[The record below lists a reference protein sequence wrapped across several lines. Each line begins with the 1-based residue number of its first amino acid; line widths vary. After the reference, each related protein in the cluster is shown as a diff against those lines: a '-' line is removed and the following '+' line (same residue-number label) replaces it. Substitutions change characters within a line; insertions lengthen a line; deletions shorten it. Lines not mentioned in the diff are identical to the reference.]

1 MPLILR
7 YGEEA
12 DGFLIFLLIYEERF
26 VPFHPIFICIHK
38 TMESIYCFVKYSMEM
53 SYRRIRVWS
62 LYFNEIF
69 HNHNS
74 NVLFELP

>member
-1 MPLILR
+1 MLLILR

-62 LYFNEIF
+62 
-69 HNHNS
+69 
-74 NVLFELP
+74 

>member
-26 VPFHPIFICIHK
+26 VPFHPILFVFTKRWRAFI
-38 TMESIYCFVKYSMEM
+38 
-53 SYRRIRVWS
+53 
-62 LYFNEIF
+62 
-69 HNHNS
+69 
-74 NVLFELP
+74 VL

>member
-26 VPFHPIFICIHK
+26 VSSHF
-38 TMESIYCFVKYSMEM
+38 YLYSQNDGEH
-53 SYRRIRVWS
+53 
-62 LYFNEIF
+62 L
-69 HNHNS
+69 
-74 NVLFELP
+74 LFCKI

>member
-38 TMESIYCFVKYSMEM
+38 TMESIYWFVKYSMEM

-62 LYFNEIF
+62 
-69 HNHNS
+69 
-74 NVLFELP
+74 

>member
-26 VPFHPIFICIHK
+26 VPFHPIF
-38 TMESIYCFVKYSMEM
+38 YLYSQNDGE
-53 SYRRIRVWS
+53 R
-62 LYFNEIF
+62 L
-69 HNHNS
+69 
-74 NVLFELP
+74 LFCKI